1 MRAVEISFRTFAAL
15 PLIFCETFAQFSTQG
30 AGIQVTCPLRLR
42 TGTREAPSALPVWP
56 VAAVVSTPQACDVVA
71 LARVCVEVLRGNPL
85 SLLGDETNA
94 SAERRG
100 LVDVRGGEQRWPLAA
115 EAVRAYGKKNKAHA
129 RVVPDDAWAGF
140 VRMGAALPSAD
151 ELKTWVSVNRK
162 IMMKRGQKE
171 LVESVDEGETEES
184 DEEGGGES
192 GEESDDSM

>member
-1 MRAVEISFRTFAAL
+1 MNLTSEKTRSHAAELAVNEKIMRAAL
-15 PLIFCETFAQFSTQG
+15 GRVVSAHTAIEEG

-71 LARVCVEVLRGNPL
+71 LARACVEVLRGNPL
-85 SLLGDETNA
+85 SVL
-94 SAERRG
+94 
-100 LVDVRGGEQRWPLAA
+100 
-115 EAVRAYGKKNKAHA
+115 
-129 RVVPDDAWAGF
+129 
-140 VRMGAALPSAD
+140 
-151 ELKTWVSVNRK
+151 SVNRK